1 LGLVER
7 ASITVVVL
15 LLAPWTLAPVALFFL
30 WPCWLV
36 AAFYVLRA
44 AWRGYEAQRRA
55 RASTAAAWGLLLVM
69 GLALP
74 VAWMAAGQVGHA
86 VVGVAA
92 SLAAIVL
99 AGRWLLKP

>member
-1 LGLVER
+1 
-7 ASITVVVL
+7 
-15 LLAPWTLAPVALFFL
+15 
-30 WPCWLV
+30 
-36 AAFYVLRA
+36 
-44 AWRGYEAQRRA
+44 
-55 RASTAAAWGLLLVM
+55 M